1 MTMRVLEGKH
11 IILGITG
18 GIAAYK
24 SAVLTRLLVKA
35 GAEVQVIMTPNAR
48 EFISPVTLSTLSGK
62 PVITEFFTANTG
74 QWNSHVDLGLW
85 ADAMVVAPATASTI
99 AKMATGVAD
108 NMLVTTYL
116 SAKAPVFVAPAMD
129 LDMFKHP
136 TTTRNLDLL
145 RSYGNHVIEP
155 EAGELASHLI
165 GKGRMEE
172 PEKILDVLVD
182 FFNSHDRQ
190 DLAGKNVIVTAG
202 PTYERIDPVRFIG
215 NFSSGKMGFALAAE
229 CALRGA
235 SVTLVTGPVALVTP
249 SGVDRVDVESA
260 RQMHEAVMTRFPAAD
275 VAIFCAAVADY
286 CVENEADHKIKREA
300 GVPPVIRLKKNPD
313 IASDAG
319 AVKRSGQ
326 VTVGFALETDNEA
339 ANAALKLQRKNL
351 DFIVLNSL
359 RDKNAGFGTDT
370 NKVRILRRDADSID
384 FECKPKS
391 IVAKDIIDVLVNNYI
406 KL

>member
-235 SVTLVTGPVALVTP
+235 SVTLVTGPVALATP

-300 GVPPVIRLKKNPD
+300 GAPPVIRLKKNPD

-391 IVAKDIIDVLVNNYI
+391 LVAKDIIDVLVNNYI